1 MVPADSNCVLAF
13 IVSLHL
19 HSNPVDGVNGGIRA
33 GQDEGKDFHSL
44 SNSSLF
50 CLLNVCYM
58 DPWQKIWISVGVTI
72 LKEFIESR
80 QQEKKMMKEKI
91 MSTEQKTKLHPESEV
106 WCSRV
111 KGD

>member
-80 QQEKKMMKEKI
+80 QQEKKNEEGKDNEYRAKN
-91 MSTEQKTKLHPESEV
+91 KAA
-106 WCSRV
+106 SRE
-111 KGD
+111 